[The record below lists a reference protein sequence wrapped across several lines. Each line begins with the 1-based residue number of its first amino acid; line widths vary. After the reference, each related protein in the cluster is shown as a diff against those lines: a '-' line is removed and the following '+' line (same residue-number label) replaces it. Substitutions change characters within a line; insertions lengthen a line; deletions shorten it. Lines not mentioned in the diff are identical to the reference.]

1 MRDVRLTRRAL
12 LKITAALVVAA
23 DERAIAVPAPGSIVD
38 LMPDFWRVY
47 DPVAKAPIKEQ
58 STALTQRFFEVHK
71 VLFGRAGLHHTDAE
85 AIERW
90 LGKVTPMIPAIRRLH
105 RRFANDYGA
114 YTRRFLGAFPDFDKA
129 AAPTFLMPSLLRF
142 DAHLEPSDGQLPLFF
157 GMDGIVKFHGENA
170 NLSVLFAH
178 ETYHCYQSQ
187 KNPSVMMADKMPLF
201 AGLWIEGGATW
212 VSEKLNPDASML
224 NILLDDE
231 ALAAMTSDQIKIAAG
246 TLLTKFD
253 STEDADAASFF
264 AAGWTGSWPARSG
277 YLFGLHIARRIAPT
291 LGTAKFASLSLGD
304 MRPLYA
310 ARIAAIAE
318 SGNLDA

>member
-1 MRDVRLTRRAL
+1 MTDVALTRRAL
-12 LKITAALVVAA
+12 LKITAALVMAA
-23 DERAIAVPAPGSIVD
+23 DDRAIALPGSIID
-38 LMPDFWRVY
+38 LMPDFWSVY
-47 DPVAKAPIKEQ
+47 DPVAKASIKDQ
-58 STALTQRFFEVHK
+58 SAALTQRFFEVHK
-71 VLFGRAGLHHTDAE
+71 ALFVRAGIHHTDAG
-85 AIERW
+85 AIEGW
-90 LGKVTPMIPAIRRLH
+90 LGKASPMIPAIRRLH

-114 YTRRFLGAFPDFDKA
+114 YTRRFLGTFPDFDKA
-129 AAPTFLMPSLLRF
+129 AAPTFLIPSLFRF

-157 GMDGIVKFHGENA
+157 GMDGIVKYHGENA

-187 KNPSVMMADKMPLF
+187 KNPAVMMADKVPLF

-212 VSEKLNPDASML
+212 VSEKLNPDASIL
-224 NILLDDE
+224 NVLLDDK

-264 AAGWTGSWPARSG
+264 STGWTGPWPARSG
-277 YLFGLHIARRIAPT
+277 YLLGLHIARRIAPT
-291 LGTAKFASLSLGD
+291 LTSANFASLPLRD

-318 SGNLDA
+318 SGSLDA